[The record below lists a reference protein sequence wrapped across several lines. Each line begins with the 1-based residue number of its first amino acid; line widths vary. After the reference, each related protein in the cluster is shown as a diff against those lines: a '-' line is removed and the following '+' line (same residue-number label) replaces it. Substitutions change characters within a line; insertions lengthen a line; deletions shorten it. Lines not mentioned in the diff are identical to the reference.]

1 MKRAFLIVFASL
13 ALCGATGCSTLA
25 DAKAA
30 KGTGSARVYDK
41 PYEIVWNATLQVVKA
56 SGLSLV
62 NGDKVLGQILA
73 QNGISAFSYGENVAI
88 FVEEVNGN
96 VQTRVEV
103 VNKRAMSTNVFAAD
117 WESRI
122 LSALDKQL

>member
-1 MKRAFLIVFASL
+1 MKKVFLAFCTILI
-13 ALCGATGCSTLA
+13 LCGMTGCSTLA

-30 KGTGSARVYDK
+30 KGTGSARIYDK
-41 PYEIVWNATLQVVKA
+41 PYEAVWSATLDVVKA

-62 NGDKVLGQILA
+62 NDDKVRGQILA

-88 FVEEVNGN
+88 FVEEVQGK

-122 LSALDKQL
+122 LSALDNKL

>member
-1 MKRAFLIVFASL
+1 MKKVFLIVCAIL
-13 ALCGATGCSTLA
+13 VLCGTTGCATLA

-41 PYEIVWNATLQVVKA
+41 PYETVWNATLEVVKA

-62 NGDKVLGQILA
+62 NDDKARGQILA

-88 FVEEVNGN
+88 FVEEVQGK

-103 VNKRAMSTNVFAAD
+103 VNKRAMSTNVFAAN
-117 WESRI
+117 WESRL
-122 LSALDKQL
+122 LSALDKRL

>member
-1 MKRAFLIVFASL
+1 MKRAFFVACLILSL
-13 ALCGATGCSTLA
+13 LGMSGCSTLA

-30 KGTGSARVYDK
+30 KGTGSSRIYNK
-41 PYEIVWNATLQVVKA
+41 PFEEVWNATLVVVKA

-62 NGDKVLGQILA
+62 NDDKARGQILA
-73 QNGISAFSYGENVAI
+73 QKGVSALSYGENVAI
-88 FVEEVNGN
+88 FVEEVQGK

-103 VNKRAMSTNVFAAD
+103 VNKRAVSTNIFAAD

-122 LSALDKQL
+122 LAALDKQL

>member
-1 MKRAFLIVFASL
+1 MKKVFLIVCVILSL
-13 ALCGATGCSTLA
+13 FGTTGCSTLA

-30 KGTGSARVYDK
+30 KGTGSTRVYDK
-41 PYEIVWNATLQVVKA
+41 PYEEVWNATLEVIKA

-62 NGDKVLGQILA
+62 NDDKARGQILA

-88 FVEEVNGN
+88 FVEEVQGK

-117 WESRI
+117 WESRL
-122 LSALDKQL
+122 LSSLDKRL